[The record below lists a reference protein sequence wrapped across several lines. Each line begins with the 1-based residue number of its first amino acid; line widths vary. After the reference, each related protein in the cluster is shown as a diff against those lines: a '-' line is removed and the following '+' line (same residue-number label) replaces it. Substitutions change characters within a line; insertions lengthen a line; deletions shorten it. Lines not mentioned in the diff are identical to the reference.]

1 MSYKIR
7 FTEQAVEETK
17 RLKKSET
24 AAYKK
29 LRKLLAELIEHPYTG
44 TGKPEPMKYD
54 YAGCYSRRITK
65 KHRLV
70 YNISEQE
77 ITVLILST
85 ANHYDDR

>member
-7 FTEQAVEETK
+7 FTEQAEEETE
-17 RLKKSET
+17 RLKKSEA

-29 LRKLLAELIEHPYTG
+29 LRKLLSELIEHPYTG
-44 TGKPEPMKYD
+44 TGKPEPMKHD
-54 YAGCYSRRITK
+54 YTGCYSRRITK

-70 YNISEQE
+70 YKVSEQE

-85 ANHYDDR
+85 ANHYDDK

>member
-7 FTEQAVEETK
+7 FTAQAEEETK

-29 LRKLLAELIEHPYTG
+29 FQKLLIELIEHPYAG
-44 TGKPEPMKYD
+44 TGKPEPMKHD
-54 YAGCYSRRITK
+54 YTGCYSRRITK

-70 YNISEQE
+70 YKVSEQE

-85 ANHYDDR
+85 SGHYDDK